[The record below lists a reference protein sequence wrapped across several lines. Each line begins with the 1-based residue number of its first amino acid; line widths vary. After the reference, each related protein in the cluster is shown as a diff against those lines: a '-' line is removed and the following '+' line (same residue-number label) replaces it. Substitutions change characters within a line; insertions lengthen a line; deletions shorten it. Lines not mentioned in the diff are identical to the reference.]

1 MSPFFVIS
9 LLTTEFLLPNK
20 AYLEEVFLRY
30 LYKLKLWYNYH
41 AFINHEAFSECFFPQ
56 ALLTAA
62 EVKKKKHTVQMTCTA
77 PSFNAPSQLINA
89 TDRFGVL

>member
-1 MSPFFVIS
+1 MSPIFFFVIL

-62 EVKKKKHTVQMTCTA
+62 EIKKKKKNTVQMTCTA
-77 PSFNAPSQLINA
+77 PSFNAP
-89 TDRFGVL
+89 